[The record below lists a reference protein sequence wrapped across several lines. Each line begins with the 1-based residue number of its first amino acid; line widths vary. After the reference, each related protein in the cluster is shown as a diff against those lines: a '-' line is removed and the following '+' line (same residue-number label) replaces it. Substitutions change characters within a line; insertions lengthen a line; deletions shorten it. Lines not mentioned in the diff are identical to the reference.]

1 MTHKNQNK
9 TTILT
14 LRANKFEIENATEFT
29 SGFNLRLS
37 EVLVIL
43 FILMLWLLSLLKF
56 MQHFNKIRITH
67 YREIPYKY
75 FLKDPENLSQVRVCR
90 YPSQGVI
97 FTNDP
102 VALVSQTRQ
111 YSMCSDLLMT
121 PKHSLTIRAN
131 SQDDSLMK
139 QKRFSKLNMVRS
151 IVISEVDDEI
161 INNNNNNKS
170 ISEKNKGSIDT
181 INYIDN
187 DESMYLQQQNSS
199 NPTPPSSSPPP
210 PPPRSKIQIH
220 HLDDSNLNESIYHR
234 TVDQRRR
241 LFRNS
246 ILVNRKHF
254 NIDHLSVSPIIKK
267 SIIDLHRRSIENIEH
282 RARML
287 NTFISPSN
295 QKQQHQINYNNQKH
309 KIHINCDNKQPK
321 LDKRKSFLYEIKF
334 KPEKFR
340 SRFSDSSTRESNSIT
355 NKVGSTESCV

>member
-14 LRANKFEIENATEFT
+14 LRATKFEIENATEFT
-29 SGFNLRLS
+29 SGFNLRLA

-161 INNNNNNKS
+161 NNKS
-170 ISEKNKGSIDT
+170 IISEKNKGSNDT
-181 INYIDN
+181 MNYIDN
-187 DESMYLQQQNSS
+187 DESMYLQQNS

-210 PPPRSKIQIH
+210 PPQPLLPTTRSKIQIH

-254 NIDHLSVSPIIKK
+254 IDHLSVSPIIKK

-287 NTFISPSN
+287 NNPSISLNN
-295 QKQQHQINYNNQKH
+295 QKQQQINNQSQNQKH
-309 KIHINCDNKQPK
+309 KNHHQCNKPK
-321 LDKRKSFLYEIKF
+321 LDKRKSFLYEIKI